1 MTLTQNP
8 KSCLVSL
15 LAVVFTL
22 AFLSGVTGDT
32 VSAQEQVQEELV
44 LATTTSTYDSG
55 LLSKLNL
62 VFEER
67 FDVKIKTIAVGTG
80 AAMRHAENGDAD
92 VIMVHSRR
100 AEDEFMQKGW
110 GVNRRDVMYNDFV
123 IVGPGD
129 DPAGIFDTS
138 RAITAFQKIANSDA
152 NFISRGDNSGTNK
165 KELSIWKEA
174 GIDPGGKWY
183 LQIGKGMGDTLIQA
197 DRMGAYT
204 LSDRGTY
211 LWMKDNINLKV
222 FVQGPV
228 KGGDQ
233 VLMNPYGVIAV
244 NPAKYPSVN
253 YSMAMAYIGFVTSP
267 RGQEII
273 GDYEVRGEQLF
284 FPNALSE
291 EPDFAQ
297 YVPEGFTK

>member
-1 MTLTQNP
+1 MSISHN
-8 KSCLVSL
+8 SEGVLVPFL
-15 LAVVFTL
+15 VITFIFAL
-22 AFLSGVTGDT
+22 LSGLPGEV
-32 VSAQEQVQEELV
+32 VQAQNSAQEELV

-55 LLSKLNL
+55 LLNKLNP

-80 AAMRHAENGDAD
+80 AALKHAENGDAD
-92 VIMVHSRR
+92 VIMVHARP
-100 AEDEFMQKGW
+100 AEDEFIHKGW

-123 IVGPGD
+123 IVGPGN
-129 DPAGIFDTS
+129 DPAGISDMG
-138 RAITAFQKIANSDA
+138 RATAAFQKVADTNA
-152 NFISRGDNSGTNK
+152 NFLSRGDNSGTNK

-174 GIDPGGKWY
+174 GVDPGGKWY
-183 LQIGKGMGDTLIQA
+183 LQIGKGMGDTLVQA

-211 LWMKDNINLKV
+211 LSMKDKIDLEI

-228 KGGDQ
+228 KGGDP

-244 NPAKYPSVN
+244 NPAKYTSVN

-273 GDYEVRGEQLF
+273 ENYEVRGEQLF
-284 FPNALSE
+284 FPNALRE
-291 EPDFAQ
+291 EPNIAQ
-297 YVPEGFTK
+297 YVPEDFRK

>member
-1 MTLTQNP
+1 MSISHNSEGVLVPFLVITFIFALLSGLPGEVVQAQNP
-8 KSCLVSL
+8 
-15 LAVVFTL
+15 A
-22 AFLSGVTGDT
+22 
-32 VSAQEQVQEELV
+32 QEELV

-55 LLSKLNL
+55 LLSKLNP

-80 AAMRHAENGDAD
+80 AALKHAENGDAD
-92 VIMVHSRR
+92 VIMVHARP
-100 AEDEFMQKGW
+100 AEDEFIQKGW

-123 IVGPGD
+123 IVGPGN
-129 DPAGIFDTS
+129 DPAGISDMG
-138 RAITAFQKIANSDA
+138 RATAAFQKVADTNA
-152 NFISRGDNSGTNK
+152 NFLSRGDNSGTNK

-174 GIDPGGKWY
+174 GVDPGGKWY
-183 LQIGKGMGDTLIQA
+183 LQIGKGMGDTLVQA

-211 LWMKDNINLKV
+211 LSMKDKIDLEI

-228 KGGDQ
+228 KGGDP

-244 NPAKYPSVN
+244 NPAKYTSVN
-253 YSMAMAYIGFVTSP
+253 YSMAIAYIGFVTSP

-273 GDYEVRGEQLF
+273 ENYEVRGEQLF

-291 EPDFAQ
+291 EPNLAQ
-297 YVPEGFTK
+297 YVPEDFRK